1 MQGLYRFE
9 YCKMEEPATLCEKLT
24 GESENAESA
33 SCNILLFVCD
43 RHVKCRLLFMK
54 RT

>member
-24 GESENAESA
+24 GLCLRMRSLQVAIFCCPCVIDMLSVGPY
-33 SCNILLFVCD
+33 L
-43 RHVKCRLLFMK
+43 
-54 RT
+54 